1 MSDTYI
7 TQLKDVFTTTDVTE
21 FKSLYKMFSNESDDD
36 VNTIIKFYESWLHPY
51 DKCIFYSSYDE
62 EDSNQGYK
70 LYNWFKKHIVAINDI
85 NTWYNTNKA
94 ELLKNTLSSQSIT
107 KMSDTPQD
115 GSDYT
120 EEYPTTQ
127 SNVTNEAQ
135 SKDNI
140 SFLNSLAKKY
150 HNYMDDFVVLF
161 IKECGLYFDKEV
173 Q

>member
-1 MSDTYI
+1 MDTYI
-7 TQLKDVFTTTDVTE
+7 TQLKDVFTTTDVSTFKTLYSQFSSETDADVKTLLE
-21 FKSLYKMFSNESDDD
+21 FYDN
-36 VNTIIKFYESWLHPY
+36 YLHPF
-51 DKCIFYSSYDE
+51 DKCIFYSSYE
-62 EDSNQGYK
+62 EDDTTYSYK
-70 LYNWFKKHIVAINDI
+70 LYSWFKKHIVAINDI
-85 NTWYNTNKA
+85 NTWYTNNKA
-94 ELLKNTLSSQSIT
+94 NILNNTLSSQSIT

-115 GSDYT
+115 GDDYT
-120 EEYPTTQ
+120 DDYPTTQ

>member
-1 MSDTYI
+1 MDTYI
-7 TQLKDVFTTTDVTE
+7 TQLKDVFTTTDVTS
-21 FKSLYKMFSNESDDD
+21 FKSLYSQFSSESDDD
-36 VNTIIKFYESWLHPY
+36 VNTLLSFYSTYLHPY
-51 DKCIFYSSYDE
+51 DKCIFYSSY
-62 EDSNQGYK
+62 EDDDTDYSYK

-94 ELLKNTLSSQSIT
+94 NILNNTMSSQSIT

-127 SNVTNEAQ
+127 SNVTNEMQ
-135 SKDNI
+135 GKDNI